1 MNGQPQSTKGKTPMT
16 SSLSHR
22 HPPREAI
29 EALKLEPRPGRQ
41 LQDWEVAL
49 LQVWAE
55 VEEEQGE

>member
-1 MNGQPQSTKGKTPMT
+1 MT